1 MKNLRQMLRSTG
13 LFGSKKRSPRQQ
25 PATSKKRRLL
35 GEALE
40 RRELLAGDVSLS
52 TNPFHNGLIPYDV
65 NNDREVTALDALLAI
80 NNLGSQAEGED
91 TGNVLL
97 TDVNNDGE
105 STALDVLAIINGLP
119 DAEGENGL
127 VELLL
132 TARDLNDDPLPVT
145 NGVVEVDVNEEFL
158 LEVAFNDL
166 RTFGADIGVFQLITD
181 LGVSTNGVLTP
192 VLNEAQLLSFDGN
205 LRTPGTSGN
214 FVFSLEDSPLTFTSD
229 FTDFADA
236 PAAEITNAL
245 LALGYEADQFDID
258 VDTGTD
264 LTDPIIVEIRYTDF
278 DEFGNIDLPNIAVA
292 DNLTVS
298 APVTFTEIAPFN
310 PDGTVNSDAVP
321 FNLLTNSRTFNN
333 DSELF
338 NAVNQG
344 NFNDTD
350 PNLPEGFFGVGG
362 LIGQI
367 APGGIPDL
375 TGGALEEPFD
385 AYSLRV
391 FLNQPINGFEVNVA
405 TGSQVVD
412 NPANPGTILIQDNPE
427 AVLVFGSD
435 VPVPLGE
442 VVLDEDSIVTFN
454 VVNPDGGNNLPIVA
468 QALTSVVNEQDA
480 TSTFDLTQ
488 FASDP
493 DGDILNVDPNSFS
506 NTGGNAAGITLNG
519 NSVTIDP
526 SAYDAL
532 NTGQTE
538 VVTFSFNLIDG
549 NGGTVAQ
556 TLSVTINGF
565 TDVTNSNPVVSAA
578 VAQTFN
584 EDDDPAFVDLL
595 AGASDIDGDNLIVSN
610 VTLVSGDDQG
620 IEINEAANT
629 LSVTPQD
636 YGGIL
641 DLGDT
646 EVVVFSYTI
655 IDGNGGSVAQTA
667 TVTIIGADDLGVN
680 TAPDAGGPINAT
692 FTEDDANNTVNLL
705 ANAFDIDGDVLTATA
720 TLVSGDDSGI
730 TIVGNTLAVTPN
742 SYNSLPV
749 GESVVV
755 TYDVSVSDGT
765 ASDATTAVVTIT
777 GVNDAPVVSGPI
789 AQSFLTTDASTT
801 INLLTNASDV
811 DGDVLSV
818 INSSIVGDASGLAV
832 NGNSLTVTP
841 ALFTSLAA
849 GASTTSTVNYQVS
862 DGNGGLVNQ
871 SATITITAPVIGN
884 NSPVVSAPVSATVA
898 ETAPIFNLNLLQN
911 ASDADNDILNVE
923 ALTLQSGDAVGV
935 TINGNSLTVDPS
947 AYTALN
953 SGQSE
958 VITFIYNV
966 VDGNGGS
973 VAQTATI
980 TITGVDAANTV
991 TIAGPVTASFS
1002 EDAPVSTV
1010 NLLAGANST
1019 AAPLSVSGL
1028 TLLSGDDSGIT
1039 INGNT
1044 LTVDPNAYNSLN
1056 AGQNEVISFSY
1067 NVTNGTDSVAQ
1078 TAVIT
1083 IIGANDGLAPGSS
1096 ISGALFID
1104 HIENFLDVTQGA
1116 APIRN
1121 GINDADEP
1129 GLSGVTVTL
1138 TSASNQ
1144 NDTGAAITASVL
1156 TELDGSYAFTGVAP
1170 GTYTVT
1176 YEIPDGVV
1184 FLGSTSGQVVV
1195 GSAGSA
1201 ALTGPSLGAISLG
1214 SALSSTDILASSYLA
1229 ANQDIS
1235 IISDGG
1241 AQGGQVAL
1249 DQNGNQELFVA
1260 SLGLDGVRFA
1270 ELALNAQ
1277 QDAALLTIIGDDG
1290 SIESARLSDNQ
1301 FVVSNDGLSVQFFGG
1316 LEDFDFAASPDDLLT
1331 QEFENFRNAIDQLLA
1346 GIA

>member
-1 MKNLRQMLRSTG
+1 MSQCHW
-13 LFGSKKRSPRQQ
+13 KKWYWTR
-25 PATSKKRRLL
+25 
-35 GEALE
+35 
-40 RRELLAGDVSLS
+40 
-52 TNPFHNGLIPYDV
+52 N
-65 NNDREVTALDALLAI
+65 
-80 NNLGSQAEGED
+80 
-91 TGNVLL
+91 
-97 TDVNNDGE
+97 
-105 STALDVLAIINGLP
+105 
-119 DAEGENGL
+119 
-127 VELLL
+127 
-132 TARDLNDDPLPVT
+132 
-145 NGVVEVDVNEEFL
+145 
-158 LEVAFNDL
+158 
-166 RTFGADIGVFQLITD
+166 
-181 LGVSTNGVLTP
+181 
-192 VLNEAQLLSFDGN
+192 
-205 LRTPGTSGN
+205 
-214 FVFSLEDSPLTFTSD
+214 
-229 FTDFADA
+229 
-236 PAAEITNAL
+236 
-245 LALGYEADQFDID
+245 
-258 VDTGTD
+258 
-264 LTDPIIVEIRYTDF
+264 
-278 DEFGNIDLPNIAVA
+278 
-292 DNLTVS
+292 
-298 APVTFTEIAPFN
+298 
-310 PDGTVNSDAVP
+310 
-321 FNLLTNSRTFNN
+321 
-333 DSELF
+333 
-338 NAVNQG
+338 
-344 NFNDTD
+344 
-350 PNLPEGFFGVGG
+350 
-362 LIGQI
+362 
-367 APGGIPDL
+367 
-375 TGGALEEPFD
+375 
-385 AYSLRV
+385 
-391 FLNQPINGFEVNVA
+391 
-405 TGSQVVD
+405 
-412 NPANPGTILIQDNPE
+412 
-427 AVLVFGSD
+427 
-435 VPVPLGE
+435 
-442 VVLDEDSIVTFN
+442 SIVTFN

-556 TLSVTINGF
+556 TLAVTVNGF

-871 SATITITAPVIGN
+871 SATITITAPVVGN

-898 ETAPIFNLNLLQN
+898 ETAPIFILNLLQN
-911 ASDADNDILNVE
+911 ASDADNDTLNVDGL
-923 ALTLQSGDAVGV
+923 ALQSGDATGV
-935 TINGNSLTVDPS
+935 TVNGNSLTVDPS